1 MICLVSM
8 ICITPSLIKSYCL
21 GPARRILGN
30 VINQSAIMQRFQP
43 LNALRCVLNC
53 QTADRCPSPDDA
65 NDLLQSFNAECRRCV
80 MDECGKYT
88 KLFQKP
94 HFIILLSAII
104 NNNNK
109 L

>member
-1 MICLVSM
+1 
-8 ICITPSLIKSYCL
+8 
-21 GPARRILGN
+21 
-30 VINQSAIMQRFQP
+30 MQRFQP

-88 KLFQKP
+88 KLFQKLNLVI
-94 HFIILLSAII
+94 FLFANID
-104 NNNNK
+104 NNNK